1 MYLILNYKL
10 NFDEKK
16 NLEDIYEISTPIGK
30 DILVEL
36 FDCEQLNKALKNNY
50 SLGEDIHV
58 YCIDG
63 ESLESDTD
71 ELNKTISYKFKI
83 KSEVPFKLLKQSSKY
98 INQNNFMV
106 YKFCSTTKDL
116 IIQNKW
122 EQCIQGLVDS
132 LDFETLIEVAN
143 FLKNIPKST
152 QDIDLINEAIEK
164 IEYKA
169 LIESFNIDN
178 LNIKD
183 ILKMQYVDDNIEN
196 IIISRVK
203 SHIYSDSV
211 GLEQIQEDICILKSV
226 SHKDILKKLSSDYM
240 NKFILIFSCMEANR
254 KEGFRKI
261 EILVEELIDFLKK
274 FQYPYSHVEEKYN
287 ILIKQNK
294 KLYF

>member
-16 NLEDIYEISTPIGK
+16 NLGDIYEISTPIGR

-63 ESLESDTD
+63 ESLETDSD
-71 ELNKTISYKFKI
+71 ELSKKISYKFKV

-132 LDFETLIEVAN
+132 LDFETLIEVSN
-143 FLKNIPKST
+143 FLKNIPKSS
-152 QDIDLINEAIEK
+152 QDIDLINEAIKK

-169 LIESFNIDN
+169 LIESFNINN

-183 ILKMQYVDDNIEN
+183 ILKMQYVDENIEN
-196 IIISRVK
+196 IIVARVK
-203 SHIYSDSV
+203 AHIYSDSL
-211 GLEQIQEDICILKSV
+211 GLEQIKEDICVLKSI
-226 SHKDILKKLSSDYM
+226 SHKDILRKLSLDYM
-240 NKFILIFSCMEANR
+240 NKFILIFSCIETNR
-254 KEGFRKI
+254 KECFRKI
-261 EILVEELIDFLKK
+261 EVLIEELIDFLKK
-274 FQYPYSHVEEKYN
+274 HKYHYSHIEEKYN